1 MEENL
6 ITAYKI
12 VEDKTRW
19 STNWAWY
26 KKYKNKKTVPRSK
39 YTKKYLLNKRVY
51 KVKGSVGLMAFKDYQ
66 DAVNFIMHTD
76 IHIKLIII
84 KVIGKLCKDQ
94 TCSILKCAAGDY
106 FIHMGR
112 KDLSSV
118 FFQPPPAGT
127 LFFDWLKALE

>member
-6 ITAYKI
+6 ITAYKV

-19 STNWAWY
+19 STNWACY
-26 KKYKNKKTVPRSK
+26 KKYKYKKTVPRSK

-66 DAVNFIMHTD
+66 DAVNFISHTNKRV
-76 IHIKLIII
+76 KLIII
-84 KVIGKLCKDQ
+84 KVIGKLCEDQ
-94 TCSILKCAAGDY
+94 ICLILRNAAGDN
-106 FIHMGR
+106 FIHIGR

-118 FFQPPPAGT
+118 FFQSPPAGT